1 MTTTITTTKTTK
13 TTNQINSFAP
23 LIKSTSNAS
32 DKQKKFYNTIAIDDS
47 FKANL
52 GGYSKDKFGNL
63 AGNNFDLA
71 EIGKEAENEALDD
84 KAKMFIMSTVTDSVL
99 RNVFKETAKEMWQV
113 LCAKYEAKDVQGLN
127 FTRRKFLNCKQENE
141 SVECYI
147 DRVASLR
154 DELEAN
160 EIEVDDLESIMTCKE
175 FHQSM
180 KYLFNC

>member
-1 MTTTITTTKTTK
+1 MEKDL
-13 TTNQINSFAP
+13 N
-23 LIKSTSNAS
+23 IKLGV
-32 DKQKKFYNTIAIDDS
+32 KKFDGNRSD
-47 FKANL
+47 FKIWKIRVVAAL
-52 GGYSKDKFGNL
+52 KADKSWV
-63 AGNNFDLA
+63 ACGNNFDLA

-84 KAKMFIMSTVTDSVL
+84 KAKMIIMSTVTDSVL

-141 SVECYI
+141 SVESYI

-160 EIEVDDLESIMTCKE
+160 EIEVDDLESIMTIMQGISSE
-175 FHQSM
+175 YEIFVQ
-180 KYLFNC
+180 LQ